1 MTVGA
6 IIGRRAYLDQGK
18 SCGRRPPAATLLAQ
32 GAGGKESPG
41 DWDGLGGGAHVYGC
55 KRGWRS
61 LPNDGPPDIGGILI
75 AEANSQAVTAR
86 SVCATPHWF
95 VLCCFWM
102 QLGGDTSRGL
112 NPTDVSA
119 WDGAPGGTPTHTF
132 TIYIRLYKTG
142 SFWEE
147 DHNS

>member
-1 MTVGA
+1 MVDFADT
-6 IIGRRAYLDQGK
+6 
-18 SCGRRPPAATLLAQ
+18 
-32 GAGGKESPG
+32 
-41 DWDGLGGGAHVYGC
+41 
-55 KRGWRS
+55 
-61 LPNDGPPDIGGILI
+61 GGILI
-75 AEANSQAVTAR
+75 AEAVSQALTAR
-86 SVCATPHWF
+86 SVASAALV

-102 QLGGDTSRGL
+102 RLGGDTSRGL

-147 DHNS
+147 DHNI